1 MYTQHIQLHNSHV
14 QTAEISKSV
23 GTTTVVFHFVL
34 ERLLLFLQLVLVDCI
49 SWLHFDEMVND
60 SYKVMARNNQH

>member
-1 MYTQHIQLHNSHV
+1 MGVILNHTLKRE
-14 QTAEISKSV
+14 AEISKSV